1 MEIFLFAVAIFTS
14 QKLMQSWRSSA
25 LHEPIPAAPQV
36 RELHRGSGFTADGT
50 EDLQERGTPR
60 GLGAKHS

>member
-1 MEIFLFAVAIFTS
+1 MLS
-14 QKLMQSWRSSA
+14 MSPSLQ
-25 LHEPIPAAPQV
+25 PPQV